1 MEYQFSPVV
10 YDEDLGYIPPDEFV
24 KVAEQ
29 DGLMHYLGDSV
40 LNSVMRFIHDVDIR
54 SLGVEKVNINL
65 SPSQCSSSEFAKY
78 LKELLDRYEINPSLL
93 CFEVTE
99 TMEFNDIVSVTNLIK
114 DLHEMNSSI
123 ALDDFGTGYSNL
135 VNVISLGFDEI
146 KIDKSI
152 LWNANEENHGDVLMA
167 NIIEMVKQ
175 VEKDV
180 VVEGVETREQLEK
193 LVELGCNYCQGFL
206 FSKPLY
212 EKEFI
217 KFLQNKNFC

>member
-1 MEYQFSPVV
+1 MDKYE
-10 YDEDLGYIPPDEFV
+10 
-24 KVAEQ
+24 
-29 DGLMHYLGDSV
+29 
-40 LNSVMRFIHDVDIR
+40 
-54 SLGVEKVNINL
+54 VN
-65 SPSQCSSSEFAKY
+65 PA
-78 LKELLDRYEINPSLL
+78 LL

-152 LWNANEENHGDVLMA
+152 LWNANEENHSDVLMA
-167 NIIEMVKQ
+167 KIIEMVKQ

-206 FSKPLY
+206 FSKPLSENDY
-212 EKEFI
+212 I
-217 KFLQNKNFC
+217 KFLGNKK